1 MTDTYKERATM
12 AETIIAT
19 SELESLK
26 LTSWTDLE
34 NYGEEFCKAFNA
46 GVQACI
52 EVLGAGWLPIESAPK
67 DGTEILLLRRDVG
80 RQLMCVGKWAANFH
94 GSGWYRDKGWMMTG
108 YQGLAHDAV
117 SPPPELWTPLP
128 PSPESKP

>member
-19 SELESLK
+19 TDLEYLK

-46 GVQACI
+46 GVSACI
-52 EVLGAGWLPIESAPK
+52 AVRPASGWLPIESAPK
-67 DGTEILLLRRDVG
+67 DGRDLWLYVPKEEPPQVVG
-80 RQLMCVGKWAANFH
+80 YWIGDEPMPFWQYREALVADVA
-94 GSGWYRDKGWMMTG
+94 GWIDSPTHWMP
-108 YQGLAHDAV
+108 LPA
-117 SPPPELWTPLP
+117 PPLP